1 MGRRNL
7 DSMRAADL
15 AWNERRWD
23 DYASAFDE
31 EAVIFSSGMD
41 APCVKAALVARAK
54 AFCETFPDAHVNMT
68 PYLDL
73 FISHDGSKTCSVAA
87 LTGTMEG
94 GILYGLQMIEPNHRR
109 FSVTLM
115 AICKW
120 RDGKILEQRRFFDTT
135 LFAQQIEIPAR

>member
-7 DSMRAADL
+7 ETMRAVDL
-15 AWNERRWD
+15 AWNERRWE
-23 DYASAFDE
+23 DYASLLDDE
-31 EAVIFSSGMD
+31 LTVFASGKHRSHH
-41 APCVKAALVARAK
+41 KARHVARAK
-54 AFCETFPDAHVNMT
+54 AFCATFPDAHVNMT

-94 GILYGLQMIEPNHRR
+94 VIDRRNQIIEPSRRR
-109 FSVTLM
+109 FSITFM

-120 RDGKILEQRRFFDTT
+120 RNGKILEQREFFDTV
-135 LFAQQIEIPAR
+135 LLARQLAIPTA